1 MVKMP
6 KIILLISVLVVLI
19 SQSCTHQP
27 IVPEVKPTTSTLTL
41 TPTCQ
46 GCPTDPICAVADD
59 IIINETTVYSTCA
72 TQNAGQGT
80 FIINTQNC
88 YIWTPSSSQTEIFS
102 TCIVVC
108 TGKIC
113 DTTLVTIFPPLP
125 SDTMFTG
132 IKCNADS
139 VYFEKEILPIIT
151 ANCAYSGC
159 HNAIT
164 AAEGIKLDNYAN
176 IIKYGKIKP
185 FNASKS
191 ELYEV
196 ITDSDQKDVM
206 PPPPAARLTSTQIAL
221 ISRWIGQGAKNNTCN
236 DQPGGCNTD
245 NVSFSTYVK
254 PALASC
260 TTCHKTGNAGGGVN
274 LDSYA
279 GFKSAAVSGKLYGAI
294 SWSSGFMAMPQGGLK
309 LPDCN
314 ISKIKSWIDAGAA
327 NN

>member
-1 MVKMP
+1 MP
-6 KIILLISVLVVLI
+6 KNIFLISILVVFLL
-19 SQSCTHQP
+19 SSCSHQP
-27 IVPEVKPTTSTLTL
+27 IIPEVKLTTSTVTV

-46 GCPTDPICAVADD
+46 GCSTDPICAVADD
-59 IIINETTVYSTCA
+59 IIINETTIYSTCIP
-72 TQNAGQGT
+72 QPAGQGT
-80 FIINTQNC
+80 FISHTGNC
-88 YIWTPSSSQTEIFS
+88 YIWTPSSSQTEIVT
-102 TCIVVC
+102 TCIIVC

-125 SDTMFTG
+125 SDTTFTG
-132 IKCNADS
+132 IKCNADT

-159 HNAIT
+159 HNTVT
-164 AAEGIKLDNYAN
+164 AADGIKLDNYAN

-185 FNASKS
+185 FNVSKS

-196 ITDSDQKDVM
+196 ITDTDQKDVM
-206 PPPPAARLTSTQIAL
+206 PPPPAAKLSVAQIAL
-221 ISRWIGQGAKNNTCN
+221 ISKWIGQGAKNNTCN
-236 DQPGGCNTD
+236 DQPGGCSTD

-260 TTCHKTGNAGGGVN
+260 TTCHKTGNAGGGIN

-279 GFKSAAVSGKLYGAI
+279 GFKSAAISGKLYGAL
-294 SWSSGFMAMPQGGLK
+294 SWSNGFMAMPQGGSK

-314 ISKIKSWIDAGAA
+314 INKIKSWIDAGAA